1 MPNEIQFPGES
12 VEIMAGGLHDP
23 FFFDKLA
30 SAWNVVPRTQSE
42 REQLLEL
49 ATMLREA
56 RDTETVKQAGDGNQ
70 FLSGAIDSLKV
81 AMSAHG
87 YDTAPTSELIGIKNA
102 AAQIA
107 TDPQFQKAALDYGM
121 YLINLEAGNGK

>member
-1 MPNEIQFPGES
+1 MANELQFPGES
-12 VEIMAGGLHDP
+12 VETMASGVHDP

-30 SAWNVVPRTQSE
+30 SDWNVNPRTQVE

-56 RDTETVKQAGDGNQ
+56 RDTETVKQAADGNQ
-70 FLSGAIDSLKV
+70 FLSGEIDSLKV

-87 YDTAPTSELIGIKNA
+87 YDTPPTSELLGIKNV

-107 TDPQFQKAALDYGM
+107 DNPQFQKAALDYGM
-121 YLINLEAGNGK
+121 YLASVEAEAGK

>member
-1 MPNEIQFPGES
+1 MPELQFPGES
-12 VEIMAGGLHDP
+12 VEALASGVHDP

-30 SAWNVVPRTQSE
+30 SDWNVAPRTADE

-56 RDTETVKQAGDGNQ
+56 RDTETVKQASTGNQ
-70 FLSGAIDSLKV
+70 FLHGAVDSLKV
-81 AMSAHG
+81 AMNAHG
-87 YDTAPTSELIGIKNA
+87 YDAPPTAEFMGIKNV

-107 TDPQFQKAALDYGM
+107 ANPDFQKAALDYGI
-121 YLINLEAGNGK
+121 YLANVEAGVNK

>member
-1 MPNEIQFPGES
+1 MPNELQFPKES
-12 VEIMAGGLHDP
+12 VEVMAGELHDP

-30 SAWNVVPRTQSE
+30 SDWSITPRTQAE

-56 RDTETVKQAGDGNQ
+56 KDTETVKQAADGNQ

-87 YDTAPTSELIGIKNA
+87 YDTMPTSEIVGIKNV

-107 TDPQFQKAALDYGM
+107 TNPKFQKAALDYGM
-121 YLINLEAGNGK
+121 YLANVEAGAGQ

>member
-1 MPNEIQFPGES
+1 MPNELQFPGES
-12 VEIMAGGLHDP
+12 VEAMASGIHDP

-30 SAWNVVPRTQSE
+30 TDWRIEPKTASE

-56 RDTETVKQAGDGNQ
+56 KDSETVKQAADGNQ
-70 FLSGAIDSLKV
+70 FLAGAIDSLKV

-87 YDTAPTSELIGIKNA
+87 YDTPPTSELLGIKNA

-107 TDPQFQKAALDYGM
+107 ADPKFQKAALDYGM
-121 YLINLEAGNGK
+121 YLAGVEAGAGK